1 MKENLLKSNYD
12 HRNNILISI
21 VAVLD
26 PTIESMPSNGDINTT
41 KGVRVESSNEPIGF
55 VILMLL
61 FYSYNLCS

>member
-26 PTIESMPSNGDINTT
+26 PTIEFIPNNGDIIAI
-41 KGVRVESSNEPIGF
+41 KGLRVESSNEPIAF
-55 VILMLL
+55 VILMFL